1 MYSAAPTD
9 KNLRLLEWKEKV
21 EKGLERK
28 KREREEAEWTE
39 KVEIRKENIFGSGRS
54 RHGYILNHSRL

>member
-1 MYSAAPTD
+1 M
-9 KNLRLLEWKEKV
+9 KKK
-21 EKGLERK
+21 KKKKK

>member
-1 MYSAAPTD
+1 MYSADPPD

-21 EKGLERK
+21 EKGLEK
-28 KREREEAEWTE
+28 KREEAEWTG
-39 KVEIRKENIFGSGRS
+39 KVEIRKENTFSSGRS